1 MQLETLKVFCDVVET
16 RSFSK
21 AARLNR
27 VTQSAVSQQIRTL
40 EKRYD
45 RKLLDRAPRAIHP
58 TPAGE
63 KLYEAAREVLA
74 RFDALESLM
83 REESVEIAGPVT
95 LATIHSVGL
104 FEIQPHLKE
113 LLRRHPRVNVRVV
126 YRRSDQVYDEVAS
139 GDADLGIVAYPKE
152 RRELVN
158 VPFSEDRLVV
168 VVAPEHGM
176 AKRSSVKLA
185 DLDGINFVAFDRDI
199 PTRRALDR
207 LLREHGAQVQIT
219 TELDNVETVKRAV
232 EIGLGISILPRAA
245 VLPELNAG
253 TLIEVPIADGT
264 FTRPIAVLVRRG
276 RSLSRAAEV
285 LLDVLAGGK
294 AVEQAMATGSAR

>member
-63 KLYEAAREVLA
+63 RLYEAAREVLA
-74 RFDALESLM
+74 RFDDLETQM
-83 REESVEIAGPVT
+83 REESADAAGPVT

-104 FEIQPHLKE
+104 HELQPHLKE

-126 YRRSDQVYDEVAS
+126 YRRSDQVYDEVAA

-152 RRELVN
+152 RRELIGI
-158 VPFSEDRLVV
+158 PFSEDRLVV
-168 VVAPEHGM
+168 VVAPDHGF
-176 AKRSSVKLA
+176 AKRQSVKLS

-199 PTRRALDR
+199 PTRRAVDK
-207 LLREHGAQVQIT
+207 LLREAGAQVQLT

-245 VLPELNAG
+245 VMQELNSGSLVA
-253 TLIEVPIADGT
+253 IPIADGV
-264 FTRPIAVLVRRG
+264 FTRPISVLVRRG
-276 RSLSRAAEV
+276 RSLSRSAEAF
-285 LLDVLAGGK
+285 LDVLGGDK
-294 AVEQAMATGSAR
+294 ALQAAAEGSSR

>member
-1 MQLETLKVFCDVVET
+1 VQLETLKVYCDVVET

-63 KLYEAAREVLA
+63 RLYDAARAVLKS
-74 RFDALESLM
+74 FDELEAKM
-83 REESVEIAGPVT
+83 REESVETAGPVT
-95 LATIHSVGL
+95 IATIHSVGL
-104 FEIQPHLKE
+104 HELQPHIKE
-113 LLRRHPRVNVRVV
+113 LLRRHPRVNLRIV
-126 YRRSDQVYDEVAS
+126 YRRADQVYDEVAA
-139 GDADLGIVAYPKE
+139 GEADLGIVAFPRE
-152 RRELVN
+152 RRELISI
-158 VPFSEDRLVV
+158 PFSEDRM
-168 VVAPEHGM
+168 VVAVAPDHGF
-176 AKRSSVKLA
+176 AKRQAVKLS

-199 PTRRALDR
+199 PTRRAIDK
-207 LLREHGAQVQIT
+207 LLREANTQVQVT

-245 VLPELNAG
+245 LAQELNAG
-253 TLIEVPIADGT
+253 TLVAIPIADGV
-264 FTRPIAVLVRRG
+264 FTRPISLLVRRG
-276 RSLSRAAEV
+276 RSLSRAAEALLEV
-285 LLDVLAGGK
+285 LGGQKALQAAGE
-294 AVEQAMATGSAR
+294 A

>member
-1 MQLETLKVFCDVVET
+1 MQLETLKVFCDVVES

-21 AARLNR
+21 AARINR
-27 VTQSAVSQQIRTL
+27 VTQSAVSQQIRAL

-63 KLYEAAREVLA
+63 RLYDAARAVLA
-74 RFDALESLM
+74 RFEELEAMM
-83 REESVEIAGPVT
+83 REENPTAAGPVT

-104 FEIQPHLKE
+104 HELQPHLKE

-139 GDADLGIVAYPKE
+139 GEADVGIVAYPKE
-152 RRELVN
+152 RRELVAL
-158 VPFSEDRLVV
+158 PFSEDKLVV
-168 VVAPEHGM
+168 VVPPDHGM
-176 AKRSSVKLA
+176 ARRQSIHFSE
-185 DLDGINFVAFDRDI
+185 LDGINFVAFDRDI
-199 PTRRALDR
+199 PTRRAVDK

-232 EIGLGISILPRAA
+232 EIGLGISVLPRAA
-245 VLPELNAG
+245 VKAEIAAKSLVAVE
-253 TLIEVPIADGT
+253 IADGD
-264 FTRPIAVLVRRG
+264 FLRPISILVRRG
-276 RSLSRAAEV
+276 RSQSRAAEA
-285 LLDVLAGGK
+285 LLEVLAGDR
-294 AVEQAMATGSAR
+294 AHEALAAPGSTR